1 MAYTISDFLGNVVWH
16 PSATTRILHVGC
28 GVNNHVSHIKLCVS
42 SDNNNS
48 VFVRLPVTWLE
59 LERIVAD
66 EISLHARS
74 RLAKTYGGAHSPPGG
89 RKRQSGYVTPSQG
102 RSPEGRPLHSWST
115 HYTIHIYFIYWRVTW
130 AS

>member
-74 RLAKTYGGAHSPPGG
+74 RLAKTYGGAHSPPW
-89 RKRQSGYVTPSQG
+89 RAETPKRLRDAVAGAIT
-102 RSPEGRPLHSWST
+102 
-115 HYTIHIYFIYWRVTW
+115 
-130 AS
+130 